1 MSIKDIKEV
10 LDKMPVLPSMPIVV
24 SEALHII
31 ENPKSNINQLSE
43 IISKDISLTTE
54 ILKLV
59 NSAYYGFPSQ
69 ITTINKA
76 MALLGLNKVKSLIM
90 SVAVKPMMM
99 SYCGKSLW
107 EHSIRCAVG
116 CQLIARSLGA
126 GHTDEAFV
134 TGLLHDIGKTVL
146 EIYNK
151 EAVKEIN
158 RLVGL
163 GADRLTAEKMM
174 FGFTHTEAGREL
186 VERWKLP
193 VIIGS
198 SVMYHHNPR
207 EAENP
212 TMVGA
217 IYVADRVTQ
226 EQLTYP
232 ILDPDIVESMDFDI
246 PDPVTLREQIITIS
260 QSIIAALSK

>member
-1 MSIKDIKEV
+1 MSTKDIKEI
-10 LDKMPVLPSMPIVV
+10 LDKMPAIPSMPLVV
-24 SEALHII
+24 SEALNII
-31 ENPKSNINQLSE
+31 ENPKSNVNQLSE
-43 IISKDISLTTE
+43 IISKDISMTTE

-76 MALLGLNKVKSLIM
+76 MALLGLNKIKSLIL

-99 SYCGKSLW
+99 SYCGKSVW

-116 CQLIARSLGA
+116 CQIIAKSLGNDQS
-126 GHTDEAFV
+126 DEAF
-134 TGLLHDIGKTVL
+134 TMGLLHDIGKTVL
-146 EIYNK
+146 EMYNK
-151 EAVKEIN
+151 DGVKEVN

-174 FGFTHTEAGREL
+174 FGFTHTEIGQEL
-186 VERWKLP
+186 VTRWKLP

-198 SVMYHHNPR
+198 SVMYHHKPH
-207 EAENP
+207 ESETPALAG
-212 TMVGA
+212 MV
-217 IYVADRVTQ
+217 YVADRVTQ
-226 EQLTYP
+226 EQLSYP
-232 ILDPDIVESMDFDI
+232 VLDPDIVELMDFDI
-246 PDPVTLREQIITIS
+246 PDPLTLREQIITTS